1 MRMANARG
9 VGHELERG
17 STWELTEMPSCESK
31 DTTHDRHEDL
41 GQLVSFRCLSPGGAV
56 RHT

>member
-1 MRMANARG
+1 MANAKG
-9 VGHELERG
+9 AGHELERG

-41 GQLVSFRCLSPGGAV
+41 GQLVSSRCLSPDGAV